1 MKSQSPRHY
10 AKTYNQ
16 VALQSGLDGGDP
28 HRLVQ
33 MLFDGALEKI
43 AVARGHLERGQI
55 AEKGRNIGWAIS
67 ILEGLTTSLDME
79 AGGDIA
85 RNLFDLYDYMK
96 RRLLEANLGND
107 IAALDEVAGLLR
119 EIRGAWATIAPER
132 AA

>member
-1 MKSQSPRHY
+1 MKAQSARHY

-43 AVARGHLERGQI
+43 AVAKGHLERGHI
-55 AEKGRNIGWAIS
+55 PEKGHNIGWAIS
-67 ILEGLTTSLDME
+67 IIEGLTTSLDLD
-79 AGGDIA
+79 AGGSIA
-85 RNLFDLYDYMK
+85 QNLFDLYDYMK
-96 RRLLEANLGND
+96 RRLLEANMTND
-107 IAALDEVAGLLR
+107 PAALDEVAGLLR
-119 EIRGAWATIAPER
+119 EIKSAWDAIAPER